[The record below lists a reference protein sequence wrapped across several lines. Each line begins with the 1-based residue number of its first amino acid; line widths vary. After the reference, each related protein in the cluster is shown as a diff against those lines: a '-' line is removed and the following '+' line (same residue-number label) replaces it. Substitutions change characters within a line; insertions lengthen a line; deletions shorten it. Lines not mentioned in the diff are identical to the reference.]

1 MNFRNISAWSIR
13 NPVPSL
19 VLFAAL
25 TLAGIVSF
33 MRMDVNQSPEITF
46 PAVWIQVS
54 QPGAAPSELETQVT
68 QRVEAAVRNLEGVEE
83 IQSTINEGSSG
94 TFVQFSI
101 QTPVDRAVTD
111 VRDAVSQIR
120 AQLPDGIIEPTVT
133 RIIVDDDSIA
143 EFTVRATDMTM
154 EELSWYIRNDVSKRL
169 LAISGM
175 SSVNVS
181 GEVSREIRV
190 ILDPAKMQSQGLT
203 AAQVNQQ
210 LRAINNNAA
219 GGRAEIAGTEQS
231 VRILGNARDAYA
243 LSQTQISLGNGRMV
257 KLGDIAQVRDSA
269 SEQRSLAK
277 MDGKPVIGFGIHR
290 SRGASD
296 VTVYNETVKE

>member
-13 NPVPSL
+13 NPVPPL
-19 VLFAAL
+19 VLFAFL
-25 TLAGIVSF
+25 TLAGLVSF
-33 MRMDVNQSPEITF
+33 MRMDVNQNPEITF
-46 PAVWIQVS
+46 PAVWVQVS
-54 QPGAAPSELETQVT
+54 QPGAAPTELETQVT

-83 IQSTINEGSSG
+83 ITSTVSEGSSG

-120 AQLPDGIIEPTVT
+120 SQLPEGIIDPTVT
-133 RIIVDDDSIA
+133 RIIINDDSIA
-143 EFTVRATDMTM
+143 EFTAEATDMTM

-169 LAISGM
+169 LAIQGM
-175 SSVNVS
+175 SSVDVS

-190 ILDPAKMQSQGLT
+190 ILDPVKKQAQGLT

-219 GGRAEIAGTEQS
+219 GGRAEIAGAEQS
-231 VRILGNARDAYA
+231 VRILGNAANA
-243 LSQTQISLGNGRMV
+243 
-257 KLGDIAQVRDSA
+257 
-269 SEQRSLAK
+269 
-277 MDGKPVIGFGIHR
+277 
-290 SRGASD
+290 
-296 VTVYNETVKE
+296 